1 MPSCEHQVG
10 IVPGELLTARN
21 WNSRLAAY
29 IEQIEG
35 PEGRETSDQMPA
47 ASEVQEFNFCPAC
60 GVRLDRVALGLM
72 TFAES
77 LAINYACS
85 MLHVEDAISK
95 DRTSRPGHTE

>member
-10 IVPGELLTARN
+10 IVPGQLVTARN
-21 WNSRLAAY
+21 WNNRLAAY
-29 IEQIEG
+29 IEQLRGSESY
-35 PEGRETSDQMPA
+35 ETSDQVSA
-47 ASEVQEFNFCPAC
+47 AGEVQEFNFCPAC
-60 GVRLDRVALGLM
+60 GARLDRVALGLM

-85 MLHVEDAISK
+85 MLHVEDAISD

>member
-10 IVPGELLTARN
+10 VVPGELLTARN

-29 IEQIEG
+29 VEQLG
-35 PEGRETSDQMPA
+35 GSDGRETSDQMSA
-47 ASEVQEFNFCPAC
+47 AGEVQEFNFCPAC
-60 GVRLDRVALGLM
+60 GAQLDRVALGLM

-77 LAINYACS
+77 LAINDACS
-85 MLHVEDAISK
+85 MLHAEDAISK